1 MPNSHKRILLAED
14 EPGLLMSLADRLGHE
29 GYDVETAED
38 GETALKRASREPFD
52 LMVLDIMLPKRSGF
66 EVLRELRRRGAELA
80 ILVLTARGQ
89 LLDRVLGFK
98 LGADDYL
105 TKPFE
110 VEELLAR
117 IEARLRRSGDGPLAG
132 PPDAYRFGNVR
143 VDFRKTEVE
152 RDGEQ
157 VELSAMEL
165 MLLRY
170 FVAHRGQTV
179 SRDELLKAVWGYDN
193 PPSTRTVDVHV
204 ASLRRKLERNPRYP
218 EYILTIHRLGYK
230 FVG

>member
-38 GETALKRASREPFD
+38 GETALRRASREPFD

-152 RDGEQ
+152 RDGEP